1 MESSVVMPL
10 LGLGVVGIIFI
21 ALDIVTR
28 LRGFGLG
35 CLGAIGWGLVAF
47 TLIMTLLFATI

>member
-1 MESSVVMPL
+1 MESSIVFL
-10 LGLGVVGIIFI
+10 LIGLGVVALLFI
-21 ALDIVTR
+21 TLDIVTR

-35 CLGAIGWGLVAF
+35 CLGAIGWGLLAF